1 MMPNMARVWQYEE
14 EGKRNFSFPFFGV
27 LLHFFIN
34 FTTGKASASSL
45 LHLHFPPHLR
55 TDFGKER
62 KKVVKVVEE
71 EEEDDDTLLV
81 LIMPKYRH
89 NKDKNR
95 FVVDGI
101 AQTVLLVDPA

>member
-1 MMPNMARVWQYEE
+1 M
-14 EGKRNFSFPFFGV
+14 
-27 LLHFFIN
+27 
-34 FTTGKASASSL
+34 
-45 LHLHFPPHLR
+45 
-55 TDFGKER
+55 
-62 KKVVKVVEE
+62 KVVEE
-71 EEEDDDTLLV
+71 EEEDDDTLLA